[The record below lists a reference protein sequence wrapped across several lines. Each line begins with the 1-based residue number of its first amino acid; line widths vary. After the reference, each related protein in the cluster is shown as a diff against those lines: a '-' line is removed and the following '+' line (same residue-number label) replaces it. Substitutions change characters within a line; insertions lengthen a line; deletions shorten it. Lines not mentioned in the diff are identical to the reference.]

1 MVPRLLREC
10 WLWRDG
16 NHIVLSSVS
25 WQQRTESAQQA
36 SSAVMRR
43 TYERG
48 TKARLGLSGGPHAPV
63 NMAGIMEDVN
73 VSEKNA
79 GNGKF
84 AVLYCA
90 IFRTPSFCK
99 SSPRLFRSRNSP
111 TTGILHTIRHVYRNV
126 WLAREVKPRF
136 GAALERSAH
145 DYETGLCW
153 ELTRM

>member
-1 MVPRLLREC
+1 
-10 WLWRDG
+10 
-16 NHIVLSSVS
+16 
-25 WQQRTESAQQA
+25 
-36 SSAVMRR
+36 MRR

-73 VSEKNA
+73 VSGKNA

-99 SSPRLFRSRNSP
+99 SSPRPASP
-111 TTGILHTIRHVYRNV
+111 L
-126 WLAREVKPRF
+126 
-136 GAALERSAH
+136 
-145 DYETGLCW
+145 
-153 ELTRM
+153 